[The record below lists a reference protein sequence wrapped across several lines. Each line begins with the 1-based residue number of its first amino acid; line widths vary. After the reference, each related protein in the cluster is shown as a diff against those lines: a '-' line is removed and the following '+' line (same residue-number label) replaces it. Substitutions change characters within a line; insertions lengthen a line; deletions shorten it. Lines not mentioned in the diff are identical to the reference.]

1 MSFLKLSFKIIH
13 TILANY
19 LHERKTECTKLKGTV
34 FNDGHR
40 NEDSATGG
48 FERAGLWR
56 KVKAEGKHESRKRN
70 KYSEGKKHI
79 CNKLIRL

>member
-1 MSFLKLSFKIIH
+1 MKEKLNAQNLRGQS
-13 TILANY
+13 
-19 LHERKTECTKLKGTV
+19 
-34 FNDGHR
+34 
-40 NEDSATGG
+40 SMMATGMKTLPQED